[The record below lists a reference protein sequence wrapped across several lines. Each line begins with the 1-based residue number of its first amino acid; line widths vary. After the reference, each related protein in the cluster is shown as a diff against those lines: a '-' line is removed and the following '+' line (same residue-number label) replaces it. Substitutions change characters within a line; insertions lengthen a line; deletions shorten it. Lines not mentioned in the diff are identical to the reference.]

1 MGPGGPL
8 SANSMQLDR
17 LIPLKIE
24 FTFNE
29 ILYLALGLENLLN
42 RLQNCEILFPRLE
55 EDGEHQ
61 QVQQDIFD
69 NFSFVFP
76 VKGIS

>member
-8 SANSMQLDR
+8 SANLMQLDR

-76 VKGIS
+76 VKDIS

>member
-8 SANSMQLDR
+8 SANLMQLDR

-29 ILYLALGLENLLN
+29 ILYLALGLANLLN
-42 RLQNCEILFPRLE
+42 RLQNCEILCPRLE
-55 EDGEHQ
+55 ENDEQ
-61 QVQQDIFD
+61 QVQQDVIV

-76 VKGIS
+76 VKGIP

>member
-8 SANSMQLDR
+8 SANLMQLDR

-29 ILYLALGLENLLN
+29 ILYLALALENLLN

>member
-8 SANSMQLDR
+8 SANLMQLDR

>member
-8 SANSMQLDR
+8 SANLMQLDR

-61 QVQQDIFD
+61 QVQLDFFD